1 MPSLAGKA
9 EGTATS
15 YGGTQGGTQKPGG
28 NLAAMYTANQKGDN
42 TGGPEGTKDKG
53 RNAYAFQ
60 KVTREREYARS
71 QLQQKHSQML
81 QQTIAQVQA
90 HNASVRASV
99 AQAQSAISQIMG
111 SQAAAM
117 GTISGLGGK
126 VQRTAATLTSINST
140 AAFLA

>member
-1 MPSLAGKA
+1 
-9 EGTATS
+9 
-15 YGGTQGGTQKPGG
+15 
-28 NLAAMYTANQKGDN
+28 
-42 TGGPEGTKDKG
+42 
-53 RNAYAFQ
+53 
-60 KVTREREYARS
+60 
-71 QLQQKHSQML
+71 ML

-126 VQRTAATLTSINST
+126 VQRPAASLTSINST